1 MKLFML
7 ETTDPHLNLAI
18 EEFLFQSAGEDLF
31 LLWQNAPTVVIGKNQ
46 NAYAEINLPLAQDM
60 GIAIARRITGGGAV
74 YHDLGNL
81 NYTFI
86 SRSNG
91 DGGLD
96 FARFCAPVIE
106 ALGELGVSLSLSG
119 RNDLLLDGKKV
130 SGNAQYTANG
140 KTLHHGTLLFDSDLE
155 VLRRILRTD
164 KDSIRPRAVA
174 STRSGVANLKPF
186 LPQLSSAWALA
197 ERIAERVEK
206 AYGAIRASVSD
217 CEEILRL
224 RERNASADWLF
235 PTRDYL
241 REYTVLHKERYPFGT
256 VEISLKMQGER
267 IGEARIRG
275 DFFGNRPIEELE
287 AFFRE
292 KTLSEVLKALPSLP
306 ISQFICGM
314 TGEELCGLLSDDS
327 A

>member
-1 MKLFML
+1 MKLFIL

-86 SRSNG
+86 SAAQES
-91 DGGLD
+91 GGLD

-106 ALGELGVSLSLSG
+106 ALESMGVSLSLSG
-119 RNDLLLDGKKV
+119 RNDLLLGGKKV
-130 SGNAQYTANG
+130 SGNAQHTAGG
-140 KTLHHGTLLFDSDLE
+140 KTLHHGTLLFDSDLG

-174 STRSGVANLKPF
+174 STRSGVTNLKPF
-186 LPQLSSAWALA
+186 LPPEISSAWALA
-197 ERIAERVEK
+197 QRIARCVEK
-206 AYGAIRASVSD
+206 KYGAIRASVPD
-217 CEEILRL
+217 CEEIRRL
-224 RERNASADWLF
+224 CERNASEDWLF
-235 PTRDYL
+235 PKRDYL
-241 REYTVLHKERYPFGT
+241 REYTVLRKQRYPFGT

-267 IGEARIRG
+267 IGEARIFG

-287 AFFRE
+287 AFLCE
-292 KTLSEVLKALPSLP
+292 KTLPEALSALPSLP
-306 ISQFICGM
+306 VSQFICGM
-314 TGEELCGLLSDDS
+314 TQEELGELLSH
-327 A
+327 